1 VTVRVGAAR
10 AGRYGAGETLTETC
24 VPTAASP
31 VLTLQLRYLPHL
43 DLVVV
48 AAITVRPSLLS
59 VWLRGAASDAV
70 VHAAGGGRI
79 AGDDD
84 GGMR

>member
-1 VTVRVGAAR
+1 
-10 AGRYGAGETLTETC
+10 
-24 VPTAASP
+24 

-59 VWLRGAASDAV
+59 VWLRGAAADAV